1 MADKITRGPLRW
13 LRGDMHNHCEDH
25 ALVAEHLAGAG
36 DTLDFIAL
44 TNHAQKSVFF
54 EQHRMIE
61 QARRILPGFPIFFGL
76 EWNAPMGGHAGLVFP
91 VGAREAENAYAFAA
105 AHDRLRATTSS
116 SVEAALTHLNALSAV
131 ERPVLFFNHPA
142 AGQWST
148 ESINRYLAA
157 DGALGSVE
165 AAGLVVGIEALH
177 GHQAHA
183 KVAAMDPCAYP
194 GGAIGGLVD
203 QVYACQRPFS
213 LLLNSDFHVHKQ
225 LQQPDYPLGV
235 FNHIR
240 VGVEAGHPPTPEAI
254 FAGLRRGRTCAS
266 QGHWL
271 DLSDFSVDDHFIGDT
286 WTGGPGVL
294 RVVFEATEAIEKVEL
309 IGQWQPNVAPAVLE
323 CLASRPAGR
332 CEWTL
337 EIPADA
343 QGFVRLRIIAE
354 SRSRP
359 APGPPAPKHFLTSA
373 ILLDASRDR

>member
-1 MADKITRGPLRW
+1 MADETTHGSLRW
-13 LRGDMHNHCEDH
+13 IRGDMHNHCEDH
-25 ALVAEHLAGAG
+25 ALVAEYLAGAC
-36 DTLDFIAL
+36 DSLDFIAL
-44 TNHAQKSVFF
+44 TNHAQKPVFF

-61 QARRILPGFPIFFGL
+61 QARRILPEFPVFFGL
-76 EWNAPMGGHAGLVFP
+76 EWNAPERGHAGLVFP
-91 VGAREAENAYAFAA
+91 IGEREAENAYAFATA
-105 AHDRLRATTSS
+105 YDRLRASAPVG
-116 SVEAALTHLNALSAV
+116 VEAALNHLSALPAE

-148 ESINRYLAA
+148 EGINRYLAA
-157 DGALGSVE
+157 DPAD
-165 AAGLVVGIEALH
+165 LVVGIEALH

-183 KVAAMDPCAYP
+183 KVAAMDPCVYP
-194 GGAIGGLVD
+194 GGAVGGLVD

-235 FNHIR
+235 FNHVR
-240 VGVEAGHPPTPEAI
+240 VGVEASHQSTPEAV

-271 DLSDFSVDDHFIGDT
+271 DLVEFSVDNRVIGDT

-294 RVVFEATEAIEKVEL
+294 RVAFEATEAVEKTEL
-309 IGQWQPNVAPAVLE
+309 IGQWQPNAAPAVLE
-323 CLASRPAGR
+323 CLGSRPPGSF
-332 CEWTL
+332 EWTL
-337 EIPADA
+337 EIPPDA

-354 SRSRP
+354 SHARP

-373 ILLDASRDR
+373 ILLDAGRGL

>member
-1 MADKITRGPLRW
+1 MADRITRGPLRW

-25 ALVAEHLAGAG
+25 ALVAELLQGAG
-36 DTLDFIAL
+36 DALDFIAL
-44 TNHAQKSVFF
+44 TNHAQKPVFF

-61 QARRILPGFPIFFGL
+61 QARRMLPGFPIFFGL

-91 VGAREAENAYAFAA
+91 IGEREAENAYAFAA
-105 AHDRLRATTSS
+105 AHDRLGAAD
-116 SVEAALTHLNALSAV
+116 SVDVESALAHLSALPTE

-142 AGQWST
+142 AGQWSA

-157 DGALGSVE
+157 DSALGRDE
-165 AAGLVVGIEALH
+165 AASIVVGIEALH

-183 KVAAMDPCAYP
+183 KVAAMDPYAYP

-225 LQQPDYPLGV
+225 RHQPDYPLGV
-235 FNHIR
+235 FNHVR
-240 VGVEAGHPPTPEAI
+240 VGVEVGHPPTPEAI
-254 FAGLRRGRTCAS
+254 FAGLRRGRTCAA

-271 DLSDFSVDDHFIGDT
+271 DLVDFSVDDHFIGDT

-337 EIPADA
+337 EIPPDA

-354 SRSRP
+354 SRVRP

-373 ILLDASRDR
+373 IFLDAGRNR

>member
-13 LRGDMHNHCEDH
+13 LRGDIHNHCEDH
-25 ALVAEHLAGAG
+25 ALVAELLQGVG
-36 DTLDFIAL
+36 DSLDFIAL
-44 TNHAQKSVFF
+44 TNHAQKPVFF

-91 VGAREAENAYAFAA
+91 MGEREAENAYAFAA
-105 AHDRLRATTSS
+105 AHDRLGAAG
-116 SVEAALTHLNALSAV
+116 SVDVESALAHLSALPAE
-131 ERPVLFFNHPA
+131 ERPILFFNHPA
-142 AGQWST
+142 AGHWSA

-157 DGALGSVE
+157 DP
-165 AAGLVVGIEALH
+165 AGLVVGIEALH

-183 KVAAMDPCAYP
+183 KVAAMDPRAYP
-194 GGAIGGLVD
+194 GGAVGGLAD

-225 LQQPDYPLGV
+225 LQQPDYPLGI
-235 FNHIR
+235 FNHVR
-240 VGVEAGHPPTPEAI
+240 VGVEEGHQSTAEAL
-254 FAGLRRGRTCAS
+254 FASLRRGRTCAS

-271 DLSDFSVDDHFIGDT
+271 DLGDFSVDNHFIGDT

-309 IGQWQPNVAPAVLE
+309 IGQWQPDAAPAVLE
-323 CLASRPAGR
+323 CLGPRTAGG

-337 EIPADA
+337 EIPPDA

-354 SRSRP
+354 SRVRP

-373 ILLDASRDR
+373 IFLDAGRNR

>member
-13 LRGDMHNHCEDH
+13 LRGDIHNHCEDQ
-25 ALVAEHLAGAG
+25 ALVAEYLTGVG
-36 DTLDFIAL
+36 DSLDFIAL
-44 TNHAQKSVFF
+44 TNHAQKPVFF

-91 VGAREAENAYAFAA
+91 IGGHEAENAYAFAA
-105 AHDRLRATTSS
+105 THDRLGAADPV
-116 SVEAALTHLNALSAV
+116 SVEAALEHLTALPAA
-131 ERPVLFFNHPA
+131 EHPILFFNHPA
-142 AGQWST
+142 AGQWSA
-148 ESINRYLAA
+148 EKINRYLAA
-157 DGALGSVE
+157 DP
-165 AAGLVVGIEALH
+165 AGLVVGIEALH

-183 KVAAMDPCAYP
+183 RVAAMDPCAYP
-194 GGAIGGLVD
+194 GGAVGGLVD

-235 FNHIR
+235 FNHVR

-271 DLSDFSVDDHFIGDT
+271 DLVDFSVDNHFIGDT

-294 RVVFEATEAIEKVEL
+294 RVAFEATEAVERAEL
-309 IGQWQPNVAPAVLE
+309 IGLWQPKAAPAVLE
-323 CLASRPAGR
+323 CLGPRPPGSS
-332 CEWTL
+332 EWTL
-337 EIPADA
+337 EIPPDA

-354 SRSRP
+354 SRERP

-373 ILLDASRDR
+373 ILLDAGCDV

>member
-13 LRGDMHNHCEDH
+13 LRGDIHNHCEDH

-36 DTLDFIAL
+36 DALDFIAL
-44 TNHAQKSVFF
+44 TNHAQKPVFF

-91 VGAREAENAYAFAA
+91 IGEREAENAYAFAA
-105 AHDRLRATTSS
+105 AHDRLGATAPVG
-116 SVEAALTHLNALSAV
+116 VEAALEHLSALPAE
-131 ERPVLFFNHPA
+131 ERPILFFNHPA
-142 AGQWST
+142 AGQWSA

-157 DGALGSVE
+157 DPE
-165 AAGLVVGIEALH
+165 GLVVGIEALH

-194 GGAIGGLVD
+194 GGAVGGLVD

-235 FNHIR
+235 FNHVR
-240 VGVEAGHPPTPEAI
+240 VGVEAGLQFTTEAI

-271 DLSDFSVDDHFIGDT
+271 DLGDFSIDNHFIGDT
-286 WTGGPGVL
+286 WTGGAGVL
-294 RVVFEATEAIEKVEL
+294 HVAFEATEAIEKVDL

-323 CLASRPAGR
+323 CLESRPAGS

-337 EIPADA
+337 EVPPDA

-354 SRSRP
+354 SRVRP
-359 APGPPAPKHFLTSA
+359 APGPPAPKHFFTSA
-373 ILLDASRDR
+373 ILLDAGRVL

>member
-1 MADKITRGPLRW
+1 MADKTTRGPLRW

-25 ALVAEHLAGAG
+25 DLVAEHLEGACN
-36 DTLDFIAL
+36 TLDFIAL
-44 TNHAQKSVFF
+44 TNHAQNPVFF

-76 EWNAPMGGHAGLVFP
+76 EWNAPRGGHAGLVFP
-91 VGAREAENAYAFAA
+91 MGEREAENAYAFAA
-105 AHDRLRATTSS
+105 AHDRLGAATPAG
-116 SVEAALTHLNALSAV
+116 VEAAIEHLSALPAAA
-131 ERPVLFFNHPA
+131 RPVLFFNHPA

-157 DGALGSVE
+157 DRAD
-165 AAGLVVGIEALH
+165 LVVGIEALH

-225 LQQPDYPLGV
+225 SHQPDYPLGV
-235 FNHIR
+235 FNHVQ
-240 VGVEAGHPPTPEAI
+240 VGVEAGHPTPEAI
-254 FAGLRRGRTCAS
+254 FASLRRGRTCAS

-271 DLSDFSVDDHFIGDT
+271 DFGDFSVDSRFIGDT
-286 WTGGPGVL
+286 WRGGPGVL
-294 RVVFEATEAIEKVEL
+294 RVAFEATEAIEKAEL
-309 IGQWQPNVAPAVLE
+309 IGQWQPNAAPAVLE
-323 CLASRPAGR
+323 CLGPRPTGS
-332 CEWTL
+332 CEWML
-337 EIPADA
+337 EIPPDA

-354 SRSRP
+354 SRARP

-373 ILLDASRDR
+373 ILLDAGRGC

>member
-91 VGAREAENAYAFAA
+91 IGEREAENAYAFAA
-105 AHDRLRATTSS
+105 VHDRLGATDSVG
-116 SVEAALTHLNALSAV
+116 VEAALDHLNRA
-131 ERPVLFFNHPA
+131 A
-142 AGQWST
+142 AGTSVSSSTTLRWQCTT

-225 LQQPDYPLGV
+225 LHQPDYPLGV
-235 FNHIR
+235 FNHVR

-286 WTGGPGVL
+286 WAGGPGVL
-294 RVVFEATEAIEKVEL
+294 RVVFEATEAVERVEL

-354 SRSRP
+354 SRARP

-373 ILLDASRDR
+373 ILLDTSRDR

>member
-1 MADKITRGPLRW
+1 MTNKTTRGPLRW

-25 ALVAEHLAGAG
+25 ALVAEHLEAAR

-44 TNHAQKSVFF
+44 TNHAQKPVFF

-61 QARRILPGFPIFFGL
+61 QARRILPEFPVFFGL
-76 EWNAPMGGHAGLVFP
+76 EWNAPGRGHAGLVFP
-91 VGAREAENAYAFAA
+91 IGAREAENAYAFATA
-105 AHDRLRATTSS
+105 YDRLRASAPVD
-116 SVEAALTHLNALSAV
+116 VEAALNHLSALPAA

-148 ESINRYLAA
+148 EGINRYLAA
-157 DGALGSVE
+157 DPAD
-165 AAGLVVGIEALH
+165 LVIGIEALH
-177 GHQAHA
+177 GHQAYA

-194 GGAIGGLVD
+194 GGAVGGLVD

-235 FNHIR
+235 FNHVR
-240 VGVEAGHPPTPEAI
+240 VGVEASHQSTSEAI
-254 FAGLRRGRTCAS
+254 LAGLRRGRTCAS

-271 DLSDFSVDDHFIGDT
+271 DLVEFSVDNRVIGDT

-294 RVVFEATEAIEKVEL
+294 RVAFEATEAVEKAEL
-309 IGQWQPNVAPAVLE
+309 IGQWQPNAAPAVLE
-323 CLASRPAGR
+323 CLGPWPTGR
-332 CEWTL
+332 SEWTL
-337 EIPADA
+337 EIPPDA
-343 QGFVRLRIIAE
+343 QGFVRLRTIAE
-354 SRSRP
+354 SRARP

-373 ILLDASRDR
+373 IFLDAGRGL

>member
-13 LRGDMHNHCEDH
+13 LRGDIHNHCEDH
-25 ALVAEHLAGAG
+25 ALVAEHLAGAC

-44 TNHAQKSVFF
+44 TNHAQKPVFF

-91 VGAREAENAYAFAA
+91 NGEREAENAYAFAA
-105 AHDRLRATTSS
+105 AHDRLGAAAPS
-116 SVEAALTHLNALSAV
+116 SVEAALDHLNALPAA

-157 DGALGSVE
+157 DP
-165 AAGLVVGIEALH
+165 AALVVGIEALH

-183 KVAAMDPCAYP
+183 KVAAMDSYAYP

-225 LQQPDYPLGV
+225 WHQPDYPLGV
-235 FNHIR
+235 FNHVR

-271 DLSDFSVDDHFIGDT
+271 DLGDFSVDDHFIGDT

-323 CLASRPAGR
+323 CLGPRPAGR
-332 CEWTL
+332 SEWTL
-337 EIPADA
+337 EVPPDA

-373 ILLDASRDR
+373 ILLDANRDR

>member
-1 MADKITRGPLRW
+1 MTNTATRGPLRW

-25 ALVAEHLAGAG
+25 ALVAEYLAGAG

-44 TNHAQKSVFF
+44 TNHAQKPVFF

-76 EWNAPMGGHAGLVFP
+76 EWNAPMGSHAGLVFP
-91 VGAREAENAYAFAA
+91 TGEREAENAYAFAA
-105 AHDRLRATTSS
+105 AHDRLKAAAPVG
-116 SVEAALTHLNALSAV
+116 VEAALEHLSALPV
-131 ERPVLFFNHPA
+131 AERPVLFFNHPA
-142 AGQWST
+142 AGQWSA
-148 ESINRYLAA
+148 ENISRYLAA
-157 DGALGSVE
+157 DVALRRGE

-183 KVAAMDPCAYP
+183 KVAAMDPRVYP
-194 GGAIGGLVD
+194 GGAVGGLVD

-235 FNHIR
+235 FNHVR
-240 VGVEAGHPPTPEAI
+240 VGVEERHQSTPEAI

-271 DLSDFSVDDHFIGDT
+271 DLGEFSVDNRVIGDT

-294 RVVFEATEAIEKVEL
+294 RVAFEATEAVEKTEL
-309 IGQWQPNVAPAVLE
+309 IGQWQPNAAPAVLE
-323 CLASRPAGR
+323 CLGPRPPGSS
-332 CEWTL
+332 EWTL
-337 EIPADA
+337 EIPPDA

-354 SRSRP
+354 SRARP

-373 ILLDASRDR
+373 ILLYAGRGL

>member
-1 MADKITRGPLRW
+1 MTNKTTRGPLRW

-25 ALVAEHLAGAG
+25 ALVAEHLEAAR

-44 TNHAQKSVFF
+44 TNHAQKPVFF

-61 QARRILPGFPIFFGL
+61 RARRILPRFPIFFGL

-91 VGAREAENAYAFAA
+91 IGEREAENAYAFATA
-105 AHDRLRATTSS
+105 YDRLRASAPVG
-116 SVEAALTHLNALSAV
+116 VEAALNHLSALPAA

-148 ESINRYLAA
+148 ESISRYLAA
-157 DGALGSVE
+157 DSTD
-165 AAGLVVGIEALH
+165 LVVGIEALH

-194 GGAIGGLVD
+194 GGAVGGLAD
-203 QVYACQRPFS
+203 QEYACQRPFS

-235 FNHIR
+235 FNHTRI
-240 VGVEAGHPPTPEAI
+240 GVEAGHHATSEAI
-254 FAGLRRGRTCAS
+254 LAGLRRGRTCAS

-271 DLSDFSVDDHFIGDT
+271 DLIDFSVDNRVIGDT

-294 RVVFEATEAIEKVEL
+294 RVAFEATEAVEKTEL

-323 CLASRPAGR
+323 CLGPQPLGSS
-332 CEWTL
+332 EWTL
-337 EIPADA
+337 EIPPDA
-343 QGFVRLRIIAE
+343 EGFVRLRIIAE
-354 SRSRP
+354 SRVRP

-373 ILLDASRDR
+373 IFLDASRSL

>member
-1 MADKITRGPLRW
+1 
-13 LRGDMHNHCEDH
+13 
-25 ALVAEHLAGAG
+25 
-36 DTLDFIAL
+36 
-44 TNHAQKSVFF
+44 
-54 EQHRMIE
+54 MIE

-91 VGAREAENAYAFAA
+91 IGEREAENAYAFAA
-105 AHDRLRATTSS
+105 AHDRLGAADSVG
-116 SVEAALTHLNALSAV
+116 VEAALEHLTALPKE
-131 ERPVLFFNHPA
+131 ERPILFFNHPA

-157 DGALGSVE
+157 DPG
-165 AAGLVVGIEALH
+165 GLVVGIEALH

-183 KVAAMDPCAYP
+183 RVAAMDPCAYP
-194 GGAIGGLVD
+194 GGAVGGLVD

-235 FNHIR
+235 FNHVR

-254 FAGLRRGRTCAS
+254 FASLRRGRTCAS

-271 DLSDFSVDDHFIGDT
+271 DLGDFSVDDHFIGDT

-294 RVVFEATEAIEKVEL
+294 RVVFEATEAVERAEL

-323 CLASRPAGR
+323 FLGPRPAGR
-332 CEWTL
+332 SEWTV
-337 EIPADA
+337 EIPPDA
-343 QGFVRLRIIAE
+343 QGFLRLRIIAE
-354 SRSRP
+354 SRDRP

>member
-1 MADKITRGPLRW
+1 
-13 LRGDMHNHCEDH
+13 MHNHCEDH
-25 ALVAEHLAGAG
+25 ALVAEHLQGVCN
-36 DTLDFIAL
+36 TLDFIAL
-44 TNHAQKSVFF
+44 ANHAQKPVFF

-76 EWNAPMGGHAGLVFP
+76 EWNAPLGGHAGLVFP
-91 VGAREAENAYAFAA
+91 IGAREAENAYAFAA
-105 AHDRLRATTSS
+105 AHDRLGAAAPVG
-116 SVEAALTHLNALSAV
+116 VEAALEHLNALPAA
-131 ERPVLFFNHPA
+131 ECPILFFNHPA
-142 AGQWST
+142 TGQWST

-157 DGALGSVE
+157 DPAN
-165 AAGLVVGIEALH
+165 LVVGIEALH

-225 LQQPDYPLGV
+225 WHQPDYPLGV

-240 VGVEAGHPPTPEAI
+240 VGVEAGHQATPEAI
-254 FAGLRRGRTCAS
+254 VAGLRQGRTCAT

-271 DLSDFSVDDHFIGDT
+271 DLVDFSIDNHFIGDT
-286 WTGGPGVL
+286 WTGGAGVL
-294 RVVFEATEAIEKVEL
+294 RVAFEATEEVEKAEL
-309 IGQWQPNVAPAVLE
+309 IGRWQPNAAPAVLE
-323 CLASRPAGR
+323 CLGPRPAGS
-332 CEWTL
+332 CEWML
-337 EIPADA
+337 EIPPDA

-354 SRSRP
+354 SRARP

-373 ILLDASRDR
+373 ILLDAGRGL